1 MQSETIEKRVQ
12 AAYFKYSTGNPAQ
25 PAGSPEFHE
34 IGNREYVT
42 LSNVKGLLACYR
54 IQNNGI
60 LRKLPKPPKEI
71 AALY

>member
-1 MQSETIEKRVQ
+1 MSTQTIENRVL
-12 AAYFKYSTGNPAQ
+12 AAYFKYSAANSAQ